1 MTYKQK
7 NGLPGIFWKMRCI
20 PAYFQVQT
28 VSFRGDNVW
37 YDHLAATRWFCEL
50 SGVMWVWFW
59 DKKLTSDEWDIDF
72 ALHQV
77 SSCDFLLMFLHS
89 CLIDISWPSIFAWRL
104 RSTVEVYQ
112 WEEQKSEKKS
122 KDSIG
127 HMAIGT
133 YELLRVGSDY
143 YMASG
148 DVIFFETSWEW
159 FEYPQIWGKCW
170 GKLYAKSKVPT
181 VGWYDGMKQFQYTE
195 VFQIAHSMGIPILP
209 ETHSSPL
216 KNGGNGKL
224 LSFWVCQG

>member
-1 MTYKQK
+1 MIKDSACY
-7 NGLPGIFWKMRCI
+7 
-20 PAYFQVQT
+20 A
-28 VSFRGDNVW
+28 
-37 YDHLAATRWFCEL
+37 
-50 SGVMWVWFW
+50 
-59 DKKLTSDEWDIDF
+59 
-72 ALHQV
+72 
-77 SSCDFLLMFLHS
+77 HS

-159 FEYPQIWGKCW
+159 FEYPQIWGKNW
-170 GKLYAKSKVPT
+170 EKLYAKSKIPT
-181 VGWYDGMKQFQYTE
+181 VGWYDGMKQFQYTKFFKFLIPWE
-195 VFQIAHSMGIPILP
+195 FLWNEPIQWDGNRVFFLLLTNLFYQLDPNEMIARFFLFFLARVAIFLTCFQKKLP
-209 ETHSSPL
+209 
-216 KNGGNGKL
+216 
-224 LSFWVCQG
+224 WI